1 MVYEIVSVVIR
12 TPCFPVHL
20 LCDFEPRYSAV
31 ITQPQ
36 VSQGQTEQPSVCQR
50 EKRALITLDT
60 DFADIRAYPP
70 QEFPGL
76 IVLRLHGQEKT
87 HVLEILDHLMRVLSS
102 EPLEQHLWIVEET
115 RIRIRG

>member
-1 MVYEIVSVVIR
+1 MKLKIDENLPIEAVDSLRQAGHDAATVSEQ
-12 TPCFPVHL
+12 HL
-20 LCDFEPRYSAV
+20 GGSPDSDIA
-31 ITQPQ
+31 
-36 VSQGQTEQPSVCQR
+36 SVCQR
-50 EKRALITLDT
+50 EKRALITLDA
-60 DFADIRAYPP
+60 DFA
-70 QEFPGL
+70 GL

>member
-1 MVYEIVSVVIR
+1 MKLKIDENLPIEAADLLRQASHDAA
-12 TPCFPVHL
+12 TAPEQHL
-20 LCDFEPRYSAV
+20 GGSSDSDIA
-31 ITQPQ
+31 
-36 VSQGQTEQPSVCQR
+36 SVCQR

-70 QEFPGL
+70 QQFPGL